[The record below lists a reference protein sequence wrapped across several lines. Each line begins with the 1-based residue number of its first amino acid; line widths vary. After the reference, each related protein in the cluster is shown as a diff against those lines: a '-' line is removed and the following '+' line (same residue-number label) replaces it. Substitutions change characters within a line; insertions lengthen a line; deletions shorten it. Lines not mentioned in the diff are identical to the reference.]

1 MINLKRLMKLV
12 LCTFLIINMGLLNIY
27 AATNVENETFTKKQA
42 KEDIEF
48 MMKTLESVHPNLYFA
63 VSKDEIEKEI
73 NEELD
78 EINDFTTSLEIYK
91 RFAPIVSKFQDGHT
105 NMWFPESYMTNLK
118 NSSKLLFLDIE
129 VNDGKIYMKDSFRK
143 EYEKY
148 NGWVIESINEKEA
161 STIYKE
167 MIEYI
172 SGSQIGFKESC
183 IETNYVLYYYLDNE
197 LKDNYTIKIKNGE
210 KKATIKLEGLSIEE
224 AKKLSS
230 KEEKQRENYTY
241 KKIDNNTGLITFN
254 SFSDFEKFN
263 KFLDETFEKI
273 NNENIANIIV
283 DLREN
288 GGGNSRLGNLLIE
301 HIYDGKYTQANRMD
315 IKISDEIIKHYIDL
329 AKEENASDEEIQ
341 EMKDQYMGSIGEC
354 ISFGSG
360 PSRQFLDKAKFEGDV
375 YFLIGKRTFSS
386 AVMLASTVKD
396 YNIGYLIGE
405 ETGGIATHY
414 GDLYSFTLPNSDI
427 NMVVSHKYFVRPNGL
442 DTGRGVLPD
451 YNTKDLGGRDALDIA
466 LEIIGNKL
474 GK

>member
-1 MINLKRLMKLV
+1 MKLV

-73 NEELD
+73 SEELD
-78 EINDFTTSLEIYK
+78 EINDSTTRLEIYK
-91 RFAPIVSKFQDGHT
+91 RFAPIISKFQDGHT

-118 NSSKLLFLDIE
+118 KSSKLLFLDIE
-129 VNDGKIYMKDSFRK
+129 VNDGKIYMQDSFRK

-148 NGWVIESINEKEA
+148 NGWSIESINEKEA

-167 MIEYI
+167 MIKYI
-172 SGSQIGFKESC
+172 SGSQIGFKESR

-288 GGGNSRLGNLLIE
+288 GGGSSQLGDLLIE
-301 HIYDGKYTQANRMD
+301 YIYEGKYTQANSID
-315 IKISDEIIKHYIDL
+315 LKISNEIIKFYIDA
-329 AKEENASDEEIQ
+329 AKKNNASEEEIQ
-341 EMKDQYMGSIGEC
+341 KLKDKYIESLGQCYTFKGQ
-354 ISFGSG
+354 
-360 PSRQFLDKAKFEGDV
+360 PSRQYLDKSKFKGDV
-375 YFLIGKRTFSS
+375 YFLIGRRTFSS

-427 NMVVSHKYFVRPNGL
+427 NMVVSHKYFTRANGL

-451 YNTKDLGGRDALDIA
+451 YNVKDLGERDALDIA